1 MSEETHTERG
11 AEARGFVSLR
21 AIARFIRRMCT
32 RPTTRRVTSE
42 PDVDLESF
50 LEHINDR
57 ADLPRPCFTY
67 AVVLLKHLAE
77 RYVGKLTPNNI
88 IRVTFA
94 SIIVAAGMLQD
105 ITYNLDTWADIGNNY
120 YSKNQLCTLQTQF
133 LQSLGYEVHVMIDE
147 YARMND
153 DILGYNDEIDAI
165 ETD

>member
-1 MSEETHTERG
+1 MLEEPQAERSV
-11 AEARGFVSLR
+11 EARGFVSLR

-32 RPTTRRVTSE
+32 LPTTRRVTSE

-57 ADLPRPCFTY
+57 ANLPRPCFTY

-77 RYVGKLTPNNI
+77 KYAGKLTPNNI

-105 ITYNLDTWADIGNNY
+105 ITYNLDAWADIGNNY
-120 YSKNQLCTLQTQF
+120 YSKTQLCTLQTQF

-147 YARMND
+147 YAQMKD
-153 DILGYNDEIDAI
+153 DILGYNAEIEAI
-165 ETD
+165 ETN

>member
-1 MSEETHTERG
+1 MSEEVQPERG
-11 AEARGFVSLR
+11 ADTRGFVSLR

-32 RPTTRRVTSE
+32 RPTTKRVTSE

-57 ADLPRPCFTY
+57 ANLPRPCFTY

-105 ITYNLDTWADIGNNY
+105 ITYNLDAWADIGNNY
-120 YSKNQLCTLQTQF
+120 YSRTQLCTLQTQF
-133 LQSLGYEVHVMIDE
+133 LQSLGYEVHVMIEE

-153 DILGYNDEIDAI
+153 DILVYNDELEAI
-165 ETD
+165 ETN

>member
-1 MSEETHTERG
+1 MSEEVAPGRSPD
-11 AEARGFVSLR
+11 AKGFVPLR
-21 AIARFIRRMCT
+21 AIARFIRKMCT
-32 RPTTRRVTSE
+32 RPTTRRATSE

-77 RYVGKLTPNNI
+77 RYAGKITPNNI

-105 ITYNLDTWADIGNNY
+105 ITYNLDAWADIGNNY
-120 YSKNQLCTLQTQF
+120 YSKTQLCTLQTQF

-147 YARMND
+147 YARMNN
-153 DILGYNDEIDAI
+153 DILVYNDEIESV
-165 ETD
+165 ETN